1 MKRKMFLGI
10 AAVAVAVVSGY
21 NVYQARTSTKGLSDL
36 ALANVEALAKM
47 EGFPEDPF
55 EGQGPKEHYVRNVLY
70 YYEYG
75 ISYSHTAS
83 NGVNYYDLAE
93 KPVTSVRCNGSGSVQ
108 CFEGDYPGMI
118 TTRKIDESEAR
129 RLGLK

>member
-1 MKRKMFLGI
+1 MRRKMFLGI
-10 AAVAVAVVSGY
+10 AALAIAVVSGY

-36 ALANVEALAKM
+36 ALANVEALAVK

-55 EGQGPKEHYVRNVLY
+55 EGQGPKERYVRNVQY
-70 YYEYG
+70 YYNYG

-83 NGVNYYDLAE
+83 DGVNYYNLAE
-93 KPVTSVRCNGSGSVQ
+93 QPVTSVSCSGMGNLQ
-108 CFEGDYPGMI
+108 CHEADYPGMI